1 MKHFIKHFTA
11 LLLIGI
17 LVFQSCDCGE
27 QSNDQGLRIAI
38 SKEGKSKNYSGWL
51 KRYDENITW
60 FNLYPLG
67 IDSALRLL
75 ETCNGL
81 LLTGGEDVFPGI
93 YGKIND
99 TADCGTINR
108 YRDSLEFALIT
119 AALDARMPMI
129 GICRGEQILNVS
141 FGGTLH
147 IDIPTDFDT
156 IVIHRQKDW
165 RNCFHSV
172 ELLPNTRLFALS
184 GVESGEVTSNHHQ
197 GIEIL
202 GQGLRISALAND
214 GLPEAIEW
222 NNPDGKGFLM
232 AVQWHPERMDTLHP
246 LSAPIAKKFLLEAS
260 KFYEKQ

>member
-38 SKEGKSKNYSGWL
+38 SKEGKSKHYSGWL
-51 KRYDENITW
+51 KRHNENIIW

-67 IDSALRLL
+67 IDSALQLL
-75 ETCNGL
+75 ETCDGL

-93 YGKIND
+93 FGKIND
-99 TADCGTINR
+99 TARCGSIDT
-108 YRDSLEFALIT
+108 YRDSLEFALID
-119 AALDARMPMI
+119 AALEDKMPMI
-129 GICRGEQILNVS
+129 GVCRGEQILNVS
-141 FGGTLH
+141 LGGTLH

-156 IVIHRQKDW
+156 TVIHRQKDW
-165 RNCFHSV
+165 KTCYHAVHLQTGSQLYV
-172 ELLPNTRLFALS
+172 IS
-184 GVESGEVTSNHHQ
+184 GVETGDVTSNHHQ

-202 GQGLRISALAND
+202 GKGLRISAFSDD

-222 NNPDGKGFLM
+222 KEANGKGFLM

-246 LSAPIAKKFLLEAS
+246 LSAPFAIEFLTEAAGF
-260 KFYEKQ
+260 KENR